1 MSNVLKQRTSNRNY
15 IRFTRAIIP
24 WEPAKV
30 CYGTVMLWTNW
41 LVGSVLRFQ
50 ASILNPC
57 VGTSQEHIRG
67 NHNHVT
73 TTQVEKTQ
81 LWCFSSVTKKRS
93 AIIHQ
98 PLSRWNTIPEP
109 CVWFFDEPVHQQLP
123 TVQAEHYRTCAPKSK
138 FKVIQRN
145 IYLHMQAKWSHCRAL
160 VHAHT
165 HVCARIC
172 VHTAGVWYINWGW
185 GWRGGQAKHIDPES
199 STING
204 VNIYVIKHFFAY
216 RRLPWQKNTTTTPC
230 FVFALQ
236 VWPGMDRLMPTPAAT
251 DSNRVL

>member
-1 MSNVLKQRTSNRNY
+1 MCSGFRAQPRL
-15 IRFTRAIIP
+15 TRGGEMGAMHLQLP
-24 WEPAKV
+24 LMLGVQV
-30 CYGTVMLWTNW
+30 CYKLNIM
-41 LVGSVLRFQ
+41 SCSP

-73 TTQVEKTQ
+73 TTTQVEKTQ
-81 LWCFSSVTKKRS
+81 LWCFSSVAKKRS

-123 TVQAEHYRTCAPKSK
+123 TVQAEHYGTCAPKSK

-160 VHAHT
+160 VHAHA

-172 VHTAGVWYINWGW
+172 VHTAGGDI
-185 GWRGGQAKHIDPES
+185 
-199 STING
+199 
-204 VNIYVIKHFFAY
+204 
-216 RRLPWQKNTTTTPC
+216 
-230 FVFALQ
+230 
-236 VWPGMDRLMPTPAAT
+236 
-251 DSNRVL
+251 